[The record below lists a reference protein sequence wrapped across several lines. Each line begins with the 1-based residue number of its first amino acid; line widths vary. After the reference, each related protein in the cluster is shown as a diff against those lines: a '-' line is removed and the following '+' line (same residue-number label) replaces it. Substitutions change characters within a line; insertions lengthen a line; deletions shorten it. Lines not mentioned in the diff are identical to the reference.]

1 MRWLCRANANTQQKT
16 ALLSGG
22 RSGMMDTATRVE
34 DQTICEAEDSCLAA
48 KLEKLAP
55 LTSDQFSLLAS
66 LENDKE
72 EVSEGTVL
80 FQEGAAIND
89 LFVLKKGWA
98 IAARGEQ
105 GGRLHAPTV
114 FYPGDVIGLADIAF
128 NQTPNTV
135 TAATRLTVCRF
146 PRTRLSD
153 VLRTSPRI
161 SGLILALGM
170 IEQSMLN
177 DRIIVGRRTDG
188 YHRLVLF
195 LLQTISRLRLM
206 QPVIRDQFHCPLNQE
221 QIGAATG
228 LSAVHVSRSIKK
240 LVELGLIERHRR
252 FFRLVDE
259 AAMRDLVDFENR
271 YKGLDLGWL
280 PD

>member
-1 MRWLCRANANTQQKT
+1 
-16 ALLSGG
+16 
-22 RSGMMDTATRVE
+22 MDTATRVE
-34 DQTICEAEDSCLAA
+34 DQNTCEAEDSCLAA

-55 LTSDQFSLLAS
+55 LTSQQVGLLAA
-66 LENDKE
+66 LEKDEEELKE
-72 EVSEGTVL
+72 GHVLLREG
-80 FQEGAAIND
+80 QSIDE

-128 NQTPNTV
+128 SQTPNSV

-146 PRTRLSD
+146 PRHHLQN
-153 VLRTSPRI
+153 VLNRSPRI
-161 SGLILALGM
+161 SGLLLALGM
-170 IEQSMLN
+170 VEQSMLN

-206 QPVIRDQFHCPLNQE
+206 QPVIRDQFHCPLTQE

-240 LVELGLIERHRR
+240 LVELGLVQRHRR

-259 AAMRDLVDFENR
+259 EAMRSLVDFENR
-271 YKGLDLGWL
+271 YEGLDLGWL
-280 PD
+280 PK